1 VTDLFINKNVFIIW
15 VFWVVPVLQPPHA
28 NMLNS
33 VTEIQILGTISYHQN
48 LPKHFQ
54 TILAPPSPFYGSIF
68 RFFFFRRRR
77 ATPERHRPGVE
88 GLLRRRPRE
97 LGRRPHSVEV
107 DETTAQT
114 TDQSSPHGNPRSSQR
129 RSVATSRRR

>member
-1 VTDLFINKNVFIIW
+1 MTDLFINKNVFIIW

-33 VTEIQILGTISYHQN
+33 VTEIQILETISYHQN
-48 LPKHFQ
+48 LPEHFQ
-54 TILAPPSPFYGSIF
+54 TILACFTVPFF
-68 RFFFFRRRR
+68 VFFFRRRR

-97 LGRRPHSVEV
+97 LGRRPDSVEV

-114 TDQSSPHGNPRSSQR
+114 TDQSSPHGNPRSSPR